1 MQPFLKYLQENL
13 PPESQWILFT
23 GLNFHSELNIYRAL
37 LQLEEDILRPLHKKN
52 GAADPTYIFM
62 MSIKDMLYQAAE
74 SIAVIEHLK
83 LKYQYE
89 YEQSEFF
96 KDRSAKLQQL
106 LTRFELL
113 EDIPDT
119 EYLQMVMTRL
129 RKSARENR
137 THFEKQV
144 KEEKNK

>member
-1 MQPFLKYLQENL
+1 
-13 PPESQWILFT
+13 
-23 GLNFHSELNIYRAL
+23 
-37 LQLEEDILRPLHKKN
+37 
-52 GAADPTYIFM
+52 M